1 MVIHGP
7 WTMDHGYAFLGLG
20 TDTPLGMTV
29 LGVRTRVPPDPH
41 SRGGLRPPTPPLNVG
56 LRPPHLLDI

>member
-1 MVIHGP
+1 
-7 WTMDHGYAFLGLG
+7 MDHGYAFLGLG